1 MISEFAFGEAPFA
14 ADNAGIARA
23 VIGAA
28 DAAVTS
34 TSDPIRLRLFGASV
48 SGAAAEGRRE
58 QIRSGGESVRN
69 AKLMDGK
76 VVRVK
81 INEPPFGATSP
92 SIHWIKDEIKDDVHL
107 LPEMQ
112 QL

>member
-48 SGAAAEGRRE
+48 SGAAAVSAVAAFIERM
-58 QIRSGGESVRN
+58 SGAAPTGPLR
-69 AKLMDGK
+69 AK
-76 VVRVK
+76 VARTY
-81 INEPPFGATSP
+81 AA
-92 SIHWIKDEIKDDVHL
+92 
-107 LPEMQ
+107 LPY
-112 QL
+112 